1 MESYFVADDLAAYLR
16 RLGRTAGDLGDY
28 YCLRR
33 GVYLSLK
40 TYLFS
45 VDRMGGTRIL
55 IQKKVSN
62 DVVRTAW
69 AKMSCYGDDDG

>member
-1 MESYFVADDLAAYLR
+1 MESYFVADDLAAYL

-45 VDRMGGTRIL
+45 LDRMDDTRIL
-55 IQKKVSN
+55 I
-62 DVVRTAW
+62 
-69 AKMSCYGDDDG
+69 